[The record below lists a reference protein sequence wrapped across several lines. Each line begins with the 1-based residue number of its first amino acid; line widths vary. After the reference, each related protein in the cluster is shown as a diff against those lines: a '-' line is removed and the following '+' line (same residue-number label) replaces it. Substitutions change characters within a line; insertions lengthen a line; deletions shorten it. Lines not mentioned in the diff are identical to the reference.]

1 MVQWINLSRYNRSVV
16 DSRLK
21 PLVVTKN
28 WAYPSS
34 TRTSE
39 SYDRQECVN
48 FLKSHRLWI
57 FTLLNISAM
66 LVLPVHFCWV
76 FFLC

>member
-1 MVQWINLSRYNRSVV
+1 MGERTHYGQGRVKEVTMVQWINLSSYNRSVV

-34 TRTSE
+34 THTSE
-39 SYDRQECVN
+39 SYGREECG
-48 FLKSHRLWI
+48 WI
-57 FTLLNISAM
+57 
-66 LVLPVHFCWV
+66 
-76 FFLC
+76 